1 MPYRP
6 GVGGG
11 AVEAAKSLV
20 FAGSLPESEEP
31 DELILPAEPEAPPPE
46 PIDPE
51 LGEPALGELE
61 LGELELGELELGE
74 LELGELGADAPEL
87 PPIGEPPE
95 LASPAPPAEEL
106 NTELS
111 VESSNS

>member
-61 LGELELGELELGE
+61 LGELELGEL
-74 LELGELGADAPEL
+74 GADAPEL